1 MKPVPFK
8 GTAKYIVYGVV
19 KVFRYDIM
27 HEIYTHVT
35 GKYKSI
41 DVAVH
46 HMTEG
51 AIARAALILK
61 LSSESI
67 SHPS

>member
-8 GTAKYIVYGVV
+8 CTAKYIVYGVV

-27 HEIYTHVT
+27 HEHYTQIT

-41 DVAVH
+41 DVAAF

-51 AIARAALILK
+51 AIGRAALILK
-61 LSSESI
+61 LS
-67 SHPS
+67 

>member
-19 KVFRYDIM
+19 KFFRYDIM
-27 HEIYTHVT
+27 HEIYTHIT

-41 DVAVH
+41 DVAVF

-61 LSSESI
+61 LS
-67 SHPS
+67 

>member
-8 GTAKYIVYGVV
+8 CTSKYIVYGAIN
-19 KVFRYDIM
+19 VFRYDIM
-27 HEIYTHVT
+27 HEIYTQFT

-61 LSSESI
+61 LSSQSI

>member
-8 GTAKYIVYGVV
+8 CTSKYIVYGAIIF
-19 KVFRYDIM
+19 FRYDIM
-27 HEIYTHVT
+27 HEVYTKVT

-41 DVAVH
+41 VVAVF

-51 AIARAALILK
+51 AIARSSLILK
-61 LSSESI
+61 LS
-67 SHPS
+67 